1 MKIVLSDR
9 KIGKTAQLDIPKDN
23 EVMLIGSK
31 MGDVIEGTPAGLPG
45 FKLKITGL
53 SDSAGAPSRQE
64 IDGPRKA
71 KPLLSYGTGMR
82 IREKGYRSR
91 RLIRGNTISAET
103 SQINTV
109 IEEYGQKSPEALFK
123 KAEKKE

>member
-31 MGDVIEGTPAGLPG
+31 IGDVIEGNSAGLPG
-45 FKLKITGL
+45 FKLKVTGL
-53 SDSAGAPSRQE
+53 SDNSGAPSRKE
-64 IDGPRKA
+64 IDGTRKA
-71 KPLLSYGTGMR
+71 KPLLSYGIGMR
-82 IREKGYRSR
+82 IREKGYRSK
-91 RLIRGNTISAET
+91 RLIRGNTISADT

-109 IEEYGQKSPEALFK
+109 IEEYGQKSPEELFR

>member
-31 MGDVIEGTPAGLPG
+31 IGDVIEGNSAGLPG

-53 SDSAGAPSRQE
+53 SDNSGAPSRKE
-64 IDGPRKA
+64 IDGTRKA
-71 KPLLSYGTGMR
+71 KPLLSYGIGMR
-82 IREKGYRSR
+82 IREKGYRSK
-91 RLIRGNTISAET
+91 RLIRGNTISADT

-109 IEEYGQKSPEALFK
+109 IEEYGQKSPEELFK
-123 KAEKKE
+123 KAETKE

>member
-31 MGDVIEGTPAGLPG
+31 IGDVIEGNSAGLPG

-53 SDSAGAPSRQE
+53 SDNSGAPSRKE
-64 IDGPRKA
+64 IDGTRKA
-71 KPLLSYGTGMR
+71 KPLLSYGIGMR
-82 IREKGYRSR
+82 IREKGYRSK
-91 RLIRGNTISAET
+91 RLIRGNTISADT

-109 IEEYGQKSPEALFK
+109 IEEYGQKSTEELFK
-123 KAEKKE
+123 KAETKE

>member
-1 MKIVLSDR
+1 MKMVLSDR

-31 MGDVIEGTPAGLPG
+31 IGDVIEGNSAGLPG

-53 SDSAGAPSRQE
+53 SDNSGAPSRKE
-64 IDGPRKA
+64 IDGTRKA
-71 KPLLSYGTGMR
+71 KPLLSYGIGMR
-82 IREKGYRSR
+82 IREKGYRSK
-91 RLIRGNTISAET
+91 RLIRGNTISADT

-109 IEEYGQKSPEALFK
+109 IEEYGQKSPEELFK
-123 KAEKKE
+123 KAETKE

>member
-31 MGDVIEGTPAGLPG
+31 IGDVIEGNSAGLPG

-53 SDSAGAPSRQE
+53 SDNSGAPSRKE
-64 IDGPRKA
+64 IDGTRKA
-71 KPLLSYGTGMR
+71 KPLLSYGIGMR
-82 IREKGYRSR
+82 IREKGYRSK
-91 RLIRGNTISAET
+91 RLIRGNTISADT

-109 IEEYGQKSPEALFK
+109 IEEYGQKSPEELFR

>member
-31 MGDVIEGTPAGLPG
+31 IGDVIEGNPAGLPG

-53 SDSAGAPSRQE
+53 SDNSGAPSRKE
-64 IDGPRKA
+64 IDGTRKA
-71 KPLLSYGTGMR
+71 KPLLSYGIGMR
-82 IREKGYRSR
+82 IREKGYRSK
-91 RLIRGNTISAET
+91 RLIRGNTISADT

-109 IEEYGQKSPEALFK
+109 IEEYGQKSPEELFR

>member
-31 MGDVIEGTPAGLPG
+31 IGDVIEGTPAGLQG

-53 SDSAGAPSRQE
+53 SDSAGAPSRRE
-64 IDGPRKA
+64 IDGSRKA
-71 KPLLSYGTGMR
+71 KPLLSYGVGMR
-82 IREKGYRSR
+82 IREKGYRSK

-109 IEEYGQKSPEALFK
+109 IEEYGQKSPEELFK